1 MASFRSRVSRP
12 LLSGIV
18 GLATTMAAVAE
29 PALATTSFT
38 VISSSEAAK
47 AASSGRWKVLD
58 VRPVPPLDYVSG
70 HLPAA
75 VHLSEQAFRG
85 PNGRLPFQIW
95 GAGDTASLL
104 SRAGISN
111 ADSVLVYSD
120 GTNVL
125 GAALVAYILEKNG
138 IQKVAFVD
146 GGLSGYK
153 AAGSPLTKTFTPF
166 SPGRFKPTT
175 VAGLAIS
182 LNELLPL
189 VGRPDVVI
197 VDPRPK
203 AQFEGTDQS
212 FIRNGHI
219 PGAKNITWQSVTEA
233 NNADETKKNAHQFK
247 STEALRNLFVSRGV
261 TPDKTVV
268 VSCSTG
274 REASLPYLVL
284 KHVLKYPNVRIY
296 EGSWT
301 EYSASRAPI
310 AVGPEGSPA
319 QISSR

>member
-1 MASFRSRVSRP
+1 MTALRARSPRW
-12 LLSGIV
+12 LFSGVI
-18 GLATTMAAVAE
+18 GLAAAATTCAA
-29 PALATTSFT
+29 PASAATSFT
-38 VISSSEAAK
+38 VISPEEAAK
-47 AASSGRWKVLD
+47 AATSGRWKVLD

-70 HLPAA
+70 HLPGA

-95 GAGDTASLL
+95 GAADTASLL
-104 SRAGISN
+104 SRAGISSN
-111 ADSVLVYSD
+111 DSVLVYSD

-125 GAALVAYILEKNG
+125 GAALVSYILEKNG

-153 AAGSPLTKTFTPF
+153 ASGAPLTKTFTPF
-166 SPGRFKPTT
+166 TPGRFKPTT
-175 VAGLAIS
+175 VSGLAIT

-189 VGRPDVVI
+189 VGRQDVVI

-233 NNADETKKNAHQFK
+233 NHTDESKKNAHQLK

-261 TPDKTVV
+261 TPDKKVI

-274 REASLPYLVL
+274 REASLQYLVL

-301 EYSASRAPI
+301 EYSASKAPI

-319 QISSR
+319 QVSSR